1 MTLIA
6 SDNFTRGDSP
16 TSLGTA
22 TTGQVWTQYLFE
34 NGTPGP
40 TFKGYGISSNQAIR
54 FAAPIGEDGVNA
66 YAVLEGQTPN
76 ASAKVTLV
84 NPTLYIGRFGL
95 TGRWAGSDGTSRVI
109 VWWDRN
115 TSSIRINVQSGTQGQ
130 SSIGPAITIN
140 DGDVLRLD
148 CCGTNYKVYLND
160 VLQINMTYAP
170 AAPLVGTEWGLYAQ
184 DSIIGGNNQLYD
196 SFELNTLEV
205 CASQSWDCD
214 GGTCIDPGDGTG
226 TYSTLALCLASGC
239 GTPPVTYNCVGGA
252 CVDPGDGSGV
262 YATLAECEA
271 SGCGDTPTITTER
284 FDAGTGSSWYIAP
297 PITDSGDELRSK
309 VVKAIRPTGKVTNCL
324 AMVYGYDVSDP
335 ILTTDLEDGNNSST
349 GSIGVDPTTQVA
361 QLPREQVN
369 VPNAVLHTVRIAG
382 DDTGQTTRDRVDE
395 IVVEVAEQGV
405 RR

>member
-6 SDNFTRGDSP
+6 SDNFTRGDDP

-22 TTGQVWTQYLFE
+22 TTGQVWTQHIFH
-34 NGTPGP
+34 NGTPDP
-40 TFKGYGISSNQAIR
+40 TYKGYGIASNQAIR
-54 FAAPIGEDGVNA
+54 FAAPIGEVGVSA

-76 ASAKVTLV
+76 ASVEVILV
-84 NPTLYIGRFGL
+84 NPTLYMGRMGVV
-95 TGRWAGSDGTSRVI
+95 GRWSGVDQNNRVI
-109 VWWDRN
+109 VWYDPN
-115 TSSIRINVQSGTQGQ
+115 TTSVRMDIHSGTQGR
-130 SSIGPAITIN
+130 SRSGPAITIS

-148 CCGTNYKVYLND
+148 CCGANYKAYLND
-160 VLQINMTYAP
+160 ILQIDETFSP
-170 AAPLVGTEWGLYAQ
+170 TTPLVGTQWGLYAQ
-184 DSIIGGNNQLYD
+184 DATIGGNNQLYD
-196 SFELNTLEV
+196 DFELNTLAV
-205 CASQSWDCD
+205 CASQSWNCT
-214 GGTCIDPGDGTG
+214 GGSCIDPGNGTG

-239 GTPPVTYNCVGGA
+239 GAPPVTYNCVGGA
-252 CVDPGDGSGV
+252 CIDPGDGSGV
-262 YATLAECEA
+262 YSSLAECEA

-297 PITDSGDELRSK
+297 PITDSDEELRSK
-309 VVKAIRPTGKVTNCL
+309 VVKSIRVTGKVTNCL

-335 ILTTDLEDGNNSST
+335 ILVSDLEDGDNSST

-395 IVVEVAEQGV
+395 IVAEVAVQGA